1 MIQFDF
7 YDDFELTFICLE
19 MHNIRTRKQRINK
32 GEILVEKSSH
42 LNTHT
47 KTRVLAYLREICL
60 ILKDKGLPLNTLERK
75 LEDFS
80 QENLHFLNDYHRK
93 IGKIRGIITPE
104 TKSAERYIKLAE
116 DMGLLARKERIF
128 SLTKY
133 GRVLEILS
141 KKQGKNPFELDWKEA
156 SFFLKH
162 LLEFDTIYFFP
173 CIFNLS
179 KYRNLSDLSFSFKKD
194 IISYLK
200 NWFKT
205 TSNEYLRE
213 RIVTIEKWTNEKRY
227 VENLVPPRLY
237 WCFDLRIVDLTGN
250 GRVTYDLTQVYKTLI
265 NKLPILE
272 SPMHIKEWGDANFYS
287 TFFESYKNVHDQ
299 LAKKIRPFKDLS
311 FSQEKSIIIPRLEKA
326 FEKGQKFPIPSKVL
340 FSQFSEV
347 TCTELLEE
355 GIVCEINEIKNF
367 IHSLSQR
374 GEKYYL
380 YWDPEVNDGF
390 IRKL

>member
-1 MIQFDF
+1 LAR
-7 YDDFELTFICLE
+7 E
-19 MHNIRTRKQRINK
+19 
-32 GEILVEKSSH
+32 SSH

-47 KTRVLAYLREICL
+47 KTRTLAYLREICL

-80 QENLHFLNDYHRK
+80 QENLHFLKEYHRR

-116 DMGLLARKERIF
+116 DIGLLVRKGTIF

-162 LLEFDTIYFFP
+162 LLEVDTIYFFP

-179 KYRNLSDLSFSFKKD
+179 KYGNLSDLSSSFKKD

-200 NWFKT
+200 NWFKI

-213 RIVTIEKWTNEKRY
+213 RIVTIENWTNEKRY

-237 WCFDLRIVDLTGN
+237 WCFDLRMINLRGN

-265 NKLPILE
+265 DKLPILE
-272 SPMHIKEWGDANFYS
+272 SPMHIEEWCDENFYS
-287 TFFESYKNVHDQ
+287 TFFESYKSVYNR
-299 LAKKIRPFKDLS
+299 LAKKSKLFKNLS
-311 FSQEKSIIIPRLEKA
+311 FSKEKGIIVPRLEKA
-326 FEKGQKFPIPSKVL
+326 FEKGKKFPIPSKVL

-355 GIVCEINEIKNF
+355 GIVCETNEIKNF

>member
-1 MIQFDF
+1 MRVKF
-7 YDDFELTFICLE
+7 LP
-19 MHNIRTRKQRINK
+19 
-32 GEILVEKSSH
+32 EKSSH

-60 ILKDKGLPLNTLERK
+60 ILKDKGLPLNTLKRR

-80 QENLHFLNDYHRK
+80 EENLHFLNEYHRR
-93 IGKIRGIITPE
+93 IGKIRGAITPE
-104 TKSAERYIKLAE
+104 TKSAEHYIKLAE
-116 DMGLLARKERIF
+116 DMGLLVRKGRIS
-128 SLTKY
+128 SLTKH
-133 GRVLEILS
+133 GKVLEILS

-162 LLEFDTIYFFP
+162 LLGVDTIYFIP

-179 KYRNLSDLSFSFKKD
+179 KYGNLSDLSSSFRKD

-237 WCFDLRIVDLTGN
+237 WCFDLRMVDLRGN
-250 GRVTYDLTQVYKTLI
+250 GRVTYDLTQVYKRLI
-265 NKLPILE
+265 DKLPIPE
-272 SPMHIKEWGDANFYS
+272 SPMHIKEWSDENFYS
-287 TFFESYKNVHDQ
+287 TFLESYKSVYDQ
-299 LAKKIRPFKDLS
+299 LPKKIKLFKNLS
-311 FSQEKSIIIPRLEKA
+311 FSQEKSIIITRLEKA
-326 FEKGQKFPIPSKVL
+326 FEKGKKFPIPSKVL

-347 TCTELLEE
+347 TCNELLEE
-355 GIVCEINEIKNF
+355 GILCEINEIKNF
-367 IHSLSQR
+367 IHNLSQR
-374 GEKYYL
+374 WEKYYL
-380 YWDPEVNDGF
+380 YWDPEVDDGF
-390 IRKL
+390 IREL

>member
-1 MIQFDF
+1 M
-7 YDDFELTFICLE
+7 L
-19 MHNIRTRKQRINK
+19 
-32 GEILVEKSSH
+32 EKSSH

-47 KTRVLAYLREICL
+47 KTRALAYLREICL
-60 ILKDKGLPLNTLERK
+60 ILKDKGLPLTTLKRR

-80 QENLHFLNDYHRK
+80 QENRHFLNEYHRR
-93 IGKIRGIITPE
+93 IGKIRGTITPK

-116 DMGLLARKERIF
+116 DMGLLVRKGRIS

-133 GRVLEILS
+133 GAVLEILS

-162 LLEFDTIYFFP
+162 LLEVDTIYFIP

-179 KYRNLSDLSFSFKKD
+179 KYGTLSDLSSSFKKD

-200 NWFKT
+200 NWFKS

-237 WCFDLRIVDLTGN
+237 WCFDLRMVDLKGN
-250 GRVTYDLTQVYKTLI
+250 GRVTYDLTQVYKKLI
-265 NKLPILE
+265 GKLPILE
-272 SPMHIKEWGDANFYS
+272 SPIHIKEWSDENFYS
-287 TFFESYKNVHDQ
+287 TFFESYKSVYDQ
-299 LAKKIRPFKDLS
+299 LSKKIKLFKDLS
-311 FSQEKSIIIPRLEKA
+311 FSQEKSSIIPRLEKA
-326 FEKGQKFPIPSKVL
+326 FSKGKKFPIPSKVL

-347 TCTELLEE
+347 TCTELLED

-367 IHSLSQR
+367 IHDLSQR
-374 GEKYYL
+374 WEKYYL

-390 IRKL
+390 IREL